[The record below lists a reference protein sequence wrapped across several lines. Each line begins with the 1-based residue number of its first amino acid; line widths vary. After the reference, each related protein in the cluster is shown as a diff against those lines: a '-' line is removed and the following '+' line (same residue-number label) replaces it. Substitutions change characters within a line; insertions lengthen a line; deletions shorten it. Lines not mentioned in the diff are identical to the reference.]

1 LSGPSHNVWVRD
13 KGVARGLQC
22 PSWRARFAMDNNTLE
37 HGLSLASSVAD
48 QKATNRMLCQRTFV

>member
-1 LSGPSHNVWVRD
+1 VWVRD